1 MLLQPFGIARGNT
14 VHLRCRVHQIYQG
27 LDRILDRGQRPTV
40 GWPDASCEQDS
51 SMMKSQKSCFGR
63 YLIAAC
69 VVSSFV
75 GLFSYSMSSTVY
87 AQMGKPEGLYYKSWA
102 IVIGIEDYTVAPPIQ
117 GVVDDAKQV
126 AQAFRKLGFDE
137 VVEIYGKDA
146 NHRRLR
152 QIFNDILP
160 RKVGRMDRLVIFY
173 TGHVGAVQDAEG
185 EDRSYLVPRD
195 AQINNAGKAV
205 TVEYLKEFTRRS
217 ASKHTLLLFDAPV
230 FGWEITSP
238 QPLSL
243 EGRVVPEAEIDRRAV
258 QVISAA
264 QKGELSVRVGGK
276 SLFVQALVAGLD
288 GAADADKNGWLMAS
302 ELGAYLG
309 REVQTASKDVQHPAS
324 LRIGGDGD
332 MALIEGQTAPD
343 VSDMDPNSP
352 EERRRVARSHYE
364 QAVTLLQA
372 GKPAAEAMEHLSAA
386 ITHDP
391 MYGDPYVLKG
401 YLHLD
406 AIPNLAEA
414 FAAGQ
419 SAVKYAPNNA
429 DSFYTLG
436 LIEARRGNVAE
447 AETALRQAL
456 KINPDYQD
464 VYFSLGVLYA
474 DHLKDQPKSVDA
486 FRRYLE
492 LGGVHTRAQAV
503 VSEADRA
510 AKESR

>member
-1 MLLQPFGIARGNT
+1 M
-14 VHLRCRVHQIYQG
+14 
-27 LDRILDRGQRPTV
+27 
-40 GWPDASCEQDS
+40 
-51 SMMKSQKSCFGR
+51 
-63 YLIAAC
+63 YLVAAL
-69 VVSSFV
+69 VVSSVV
-75 GLFSYSMSSTVY
+75 GLLLYSMSSTAY
-87 AQMGKPEGLYYKSWA
+87 AQLGKPEGLYYKSWA
-102 IVIGIEDYTVAPPIQ
+102 IVIGIEDYMVAPPLL

-146 NHRRLR
+146 VHRRLQ

-173 TGHVGAVQDAEG
+173 AGHVGVMQDTDG
-185 EDRSYLVPRD
+185 EDRSYLVPLD
-195 AQINNAGKAV
+195 AQINNATKAV

-230 FGWEITSP
+230 FGWEVTAPES
-238 QPLSL
+238 LSL
-243 EGRVVPEAEIDRRAV
+243 EGRVAPEAELDRRAV

-264 QKGELSVRVGGK
+264 EKGELPARIGGK
-276 SLFVQALVAGLD
+276 SLFVNALVAGLA
-288 GAADADKNGWLMAS
+288 GAADVDRNGWLMAS

-309 REVQTASKDVQHPAS
+309 REVSTASNGIQHPAS

-332 MALIEGQTAPD
+332 MVLIEGPKAAD
-343 VSDMDPNSP
+343 VSDGESRSP
-352 EERRRVARSHYE
+352 EERRRAAQSHYE
-364 QAVTLLQA
+364 QAFAALQE
-372 GKPAAEAMEHLSAA
+372 GKPAEEAMEHLRAA
-386 ITHDP
+386 ITDDP
-391 MYGDPYVLKG
+391 TYGNAYVLKG

-406 AIPNLAEA
+406 AIPDLDAA
-414 FAAGQ
+414 FAASQ
-419 SAVKYAPNNA
+419 MAVTFAPTNP

-436 LIEARRGNVAE
+436 LIEERRGNAAE

-456 KINPDYQD
+456 KINPDYRD

-492 LGGVHTRAQAV
+492 LGGVHARAQAA